1 MDLCGP
7 MGVESINERKYIL
20 VIVDDYSRY
29 TWNHFLRY
37 KDETPETLQTYFQEE
52 GIRHQ
57 MSTARTPEQNGVAK
71 AIATVCYT
79 QNHSL
84 IIPRHE
90 KTPYHI
96 INERKPTLKHLHIFG
111 CKCYIVRD
119 GENLNKMKEKQM
131 TFDHNSSDHVTKSRD
146 MASDHDSS
154 DPAPQ
159 RLTMA
164 SEQNGLGPAPQYTT
178 DNPLMS
184 ELDLLFSPMLDEYFK
199 GENEVVSK
207 PSAVSDKQNT
217 TQSTTT
223 LVAAEETQLIIHNT
237 PDPTTPTT
245 QIHAEENNNIQ
256 ADEAQFDAYELIN
269 PFATPVT
276 KVGESSLH
284 HPLEQV
290 RGNPSK
296 PVQTRR
302 PLATN
307 LKMCMFALT
316 VSKAKPKNIKEAMA
330 DHAWIE
336 AIQEELH

>member
-7 MGVESINERKYIL
+7 TRVESINERKYIL

-37 KDETPETLQTYFQEE
+37 KDEMPEAE
-52 GIRHQ
+52 
-57 MSTARTPEQNGVAK
+57 

-79 QNHSL
+79 QNRSL

-131 TFDHNSSDHVTKSRD
+131 TSDHNSSDHITKSRD

-159 RLTMA
+159 HI
-164 SEQNGLGPAPQYTT
+164 T

-184 ELDLLFSPMLDEYFK
+184 ELDLLFSPMFDEYFK
-199 GENEVVSK
+199 RGNEVVSK

-223 LVAAEETQLIIHNT
+223 PVAAEEPQLIIHNT

-245 QIHAEENNNIQ
+245 QIHAEEDNNIQ
-256 ADEAQFDAYELIN
+256 ADEAQFDAYKFIN
-269 PFATPVT
+269 PFATPT
-276 KVGESSLH
+276 KD

-307 LKMCMFALT
+307 LKM
-316 VSKAKPKNIKEAMA
+316 
-330 DHAWIE
+330 
-336 AIQEELH
+336 